1 MSLALEHYRAIREGS
16 QYPAAMPADDAARAL
31 NAMLTETQQLTLS
44 QLPSSAARQLG
55 SILFS
60 HEAGLISA
68 FGTLNPPRIKQRT
81 SSGAFS
87 LNLLFLILS
96 LLAAVGA
103 FYLVWQA
110 GEFVWSLFIAFS
122 AILACAAYFAPRKKL
137 PPTVEQTVDTEALFS
152 LAERRMEAIDRDLD
166 AFLSIPGESGAS
178 DDSIVRI
185 ITLANSLRRADPQSV
200 PDELMTAITALSIS
214 KGYEFLDYSPENE
227 AFFDTMPT
235 KRATRTIVPAVIR
248 DKTLVARGM
257 AIVSMGYTGEE
268 ETCDM

>member
-1 MSLALEHYRAIREGS
+1 MSLALEHYRAIREGN
-16 QYPAAMPADDAARAL
+16 QYPAAMPADEAARAL

-68 FGTLNPPRIKQRT
+68 FGTLNPPKVKIHS

-87 LNLLFLILS
+87 LNLLFLIFS

-103 FYLVWQA
+103 FYMVWQA
-110 GEFVWSLFIAFS
+110 DEIIWSLFIAIS
-122 AILACAAYFAPRKKL
+122 SILACAAYFTPRKKQT
-137 PPTVEQTVDTEALFS
+137 PAVEQSVDTEMLFS

-166 AFLSIPGESGAS
+166 AFLSIPGESSSS
-178 DDSIVRI
+178 DDSVVRI

-214 KGYEFLDYSPENE
+214 KGYEFVDYSPENE

-235 KRATRTIVPAVIR
+235 KRATRTIVPAVIK
-248 DKTLVARGM
+248 DKALIARGM